1 MKVNH
6 YKNKIY
12 FYFYCDKI
20 KIKVRKGYGMDN
32 NIDAL
37 LLNIN
42 DMTKSVNKQIEDS
55 EEELRTQTR
64 LLTFHDKLISDE
76 MLLSLPPDV
85 LQNSLPDDEF
95 DEFLEKYP
103 DYVTKHELKKDEL
116 KQDETIIEKQN
127 ENQENIDQIDQ
138 EPKQSTEISDEPIL
152 DSPQDKTEEIEE
164 QIVNENIVT
173 TKSVTQNKKEN
184 NWKNNLVTVG
194 IIGTIVIILKILLS
208 F

>member
-1 MKVNH
+1 
-6 YKNKIY
+6 
-12 FYFYCDKI
+12 
-20 KIKVRKGYGMDN
+20 MDN

-103 DYVTKHELKKDEL
+103 DYVTKHELKKDE
-116 KQDETIIEKQN
+116 TRIEEQN
-127 ENQENIDQIDQ
+127 ENQENTDQIDQ
-138 EPKQSTEISDEPIL
+138 EPKQSTEISDETIL
-152 DSPQDKTEEIEE
+152 DSPQDKTEEDEE
-164 QIVNENIVT
+164 QIVNENIVI
-173 TKSVTQNKKEN
+173 TKSLIQNKKEN
-184 NWKNNLVTVG
+184 NWKNNLVTAG
-194 IIGTIVIILKILLS
+194 IISTIVIILKILLS

>member
-76 MLLSLPPDV
+76 MLLSLPPNV
-85 LQNSLPDDEF
+85 LQYSLPDDEF
-95 DEFLEKYP
+95 DEFLAKYP
-103 DYVTKHELKKDEL
+103 DYVAKHELKKDE
-116 KQDETIIEKQN
+116 TIIEEQA
-127 ENQENIDQIDQ
+127 ENQKNNDQIDQ
-138 EPKQSTEISDEPIL
+138 EPKQSTEIRDETIL
-152 DSPQDKTEEIEE
+152 DSPQDKTEETEE